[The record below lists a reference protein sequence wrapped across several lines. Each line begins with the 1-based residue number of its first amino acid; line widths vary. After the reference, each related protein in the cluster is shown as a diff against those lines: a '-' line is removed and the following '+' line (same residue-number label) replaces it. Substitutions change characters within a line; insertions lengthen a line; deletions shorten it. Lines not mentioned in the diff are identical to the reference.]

1 MPKTVGKEYNLEENR
16 PIENWA
22 IFLKNAGNPEKKDI
36 IDLITNLE
44 EGLMNARKSLS
55 SISTDRNLLMQEFY
69 IEIAER
75 DRRSALS
82 AATREGMSE
91 GRAKGIAEGRAEGL
105 AAGKSEGME
114 LKAIETANNLLKMN
128 VLTHEQI
135 SQAVGLS
142 LEKIDELA
150 QQI

>member
-1 MPKTVGKEYNLEENR
+1 M
-16 PIENWA
+16 
-22 IFLKNAGNPEKKDI
+22 
-36 IDLITNLE
+36 
-44 EGLMNARKSLS
+44 
-55 SISTDRNLLMQEFY
+55 
-69 IEIAER
+69 
-75 DRRSALS
+75 
-82 AATREGMSE
+82 
-91 GRAKGIAEGRAEGL
+91 AKGIAEGM

-135 SQAVGLS
+135 AQAVGLS